1 MKNCYEC
8 PKCCGDGYTV
18 KHHGRGGEGY
28 ITEPT
33 CELCRGPGY
42 IYLDAMKKK
51 TAIEIGILGEWLVE
65 NEDVSEY
72 FDCLDCGGTGTYQ
85 IDYWDEKLDS
95 HTSLDEECPSCDGR
109 GSRKISELTYNEL
122 GDLGFA

>member
-1 MKNCYEC
+1 MNTYEC
-8 PKCCGDGYTV
+8 RECCGDGYTV

-42 IYLDAMKKK
+42 IYLAAMKKE

-72 FDCLDCGGTGTYQ
+72 FICSDCDGSGVV
-85 IDYWDEKLDS
+85 DVDHWDKDLDS
-95 HTSLDEECPSCDGR
+95 HTTEEEKCDR
-109 GSRKISELTYNEL
+109 CAGSGDFKTSTLTYKEL
-122 GDLGFA
+122 EDLGFG